1 MAISP
6 NIVKKRT
13 ESVKT
18 LRNSNVKNKK
28 LHSDFKAKK
37 LSTKKVKQNI
47 NTNMKTRQVKNDLT
61 NEERKNTNLINKKLV
76 KKGEVKTNTLNKSAL
91 HQFRKKNTHGFKKAN
106 VTKFNDHVDTNEKLK
121 LQHEESTKKKNYK
134 ILNHVLKRKRS
145 LNDDTFYDKYS
156 VFTAQRSSKKR
167 RKIDST
173 QESTDIL
180 NLNDLSKEHILQCIG
195 AIFHLTE
202 EQLKSKSLLFE
213 GECYPIFMQVTCIRI
228 PKTPRRQMRILLPHS
243 IVSSNDEVALFVGD
257 LQRGRRKD
265 YEPTVEHYQ
274 DLLRKHNCTSI
285 NAVIPMNQ
293 VKTEYDQ
300 YELKRKLVGS
310 YDHFLV
316 DGKIAGHLSHLLGK
330 EFYKRRKLPTS
341 IRILSKDLKHEIEYA
356 LRKTSMQLHS
366 YGDTHIVQIGHT
378 SMTEEEISDNVLAA
392 CKHLSKNY
400 PGGWANVRSVSIKTA
415 RSLALPIYVT
425 LKNKNSVKIPI
436 VQPPRPKAYRK
447 VTDELST
454 FTKDV
459 LVTVTPEGDVTLK
472 RRKNEDQ
479 KKKKKE

>member
-274 DLLRKHNCTSI
+274 DLLRKHN
-285 NAVIPMNQ
+285 
-293 VKTEYDQ
+293 Y
-300 YELKRKLVGS
+300 
-310 YDHFLV
+310 
-316 DGKIAGHLSHLLGK
+316 GKIAGHLSHLLGK